1 MMVNEISVN
10 DTHEVKMARM
20 DAVGEDEIFNQIEG
34 GKYLKDIC
42 NEMRIGYKF
51 FNVWLRAVE
60 GREQRYRDAL
70 RAAGHT
76 YAAKSVETAE
86 NATMENVPLARLQS
100 ERYGWYAAKLN
111 DQYDTRQ
118 KDVSVNINVG
128 DLHAQAMELLR
139 DVTPTDVIDHED

>member
-1 MMVNEISVN
+1 MAREISVN
-10 DTHEVKMARM
+10 DPVEVKMARL
-20 DAVGEDEIFNQIEG
+20 DAIGEDELFDQIEN

-42 NEMRIGYKF
+42 AELRVGYRF
-51 FNVWLRAVE
+51 FNSWLRAE
-60 GREQRYRDAL
+60 DGREQRYRDAV

-76 YAAKSVETAE
+76 YAAKSVQTAE
-86 NATMENVPLARLQS
+86 DATMENVPLARLQS

-118 KDVSVNINVG
+118 KDVSVNISVN

-139 DVTPTDVIDHED
+139 DVTPKDVIDHDE